1 MYLLGSFGSK
11 EVKAVPYVAGD
22 CPKWQ
27 WDFATSA
34 LVHGDAC
41 LTVSEA
47 WLRNCRLRSLWYQR
61 RQGGFAYILSQALS
75 RIFLSLYMS
84 IYTHIHTNTYTG
96 FQRTFVSKARDFEM
110 PVGMKHL
117 VVSLTDLC
125 VTLGNLRTRLSFD
138 CNVPLERHHFS
149 CPVVFTRLG
158 LGDVS

>member
-1 MYLLGSFGSK
+1 MSAGWVCIYSVTGS
-11 EVKAVPYVAGD
+11 
-22 CPKWQ
+22 
-27 WDFATSA
+27 
-34 LVHGDAC
+34 L
-41 LTVSEA
+41 
-47 WLRNCRLRSLWYQR
+47 
-61 RQGGFAYILSQALS
+61 AYISV
-75 RIFLSLYMS
+75 S
-84 IYTHIHTNTYTG
+84 IYVYIIYIHTHIHTNTYTG